1 MNSQELG
8 TAVQLDLNLVVLEDR
23 AYGMIRWKQ
32 EVDKADLPDSA
43 RMSAVEGESGRRR
56 SITSNLRIR
65 RVAAKLKC
73 QH

>member
-43 RMSAVEGESGRRR
+43 QYVRCRGGER
-56 SITSNLRIR
+56 TSSFHN
-65 RVAAKLKC
+65 V
-73 QH
+73 